1 MEFLYKAKNKEGE
14 ITKGS
19 VEAKDKAEASL
30 LLRQKNLYVIEMKSG
45 GGFSR
50 SFNKKV
56 SVKDKIVFTEQ
67 LSVMIKAGVSI
78 VDALDSLKEES
89 ENKYFKSQLTEIIQ
103 DVSGGAPFSKA
114 LSKHPTIFNQIYISM
129 VKSGEES
136 GKLDMVLNRLSMQLN
151 KEYELN
157 RKIRGALAY
166 PIFVVCTLIVVI
178 VLILSL
184 VLPQLKTVFD
194 ASGVSLPLLTRA
206 MIGMGTFLK
215 NYGLYLFAGVII
227 LIIFLFRFRKTPK
240 GKEFFD
246 LLILKI
252 PIISNLYKKTYMARF
267 ARTFAAL
274 TSSGLPLLDVF
285 KISGD
290 TIGNIKYKR
299 EIEQM
304 GSKVK
309 SGQPISKTLKDS
321 PLFPK
326 MVGQLASVGEKSGSL
341 DEVFDTIANF
351 YDRDVDA
358 LASNLSTLLEPVL
371 MVVLGVIVGLI
382 ILSVIQPIYGL
393 VNAI

>member
-1 MEFLYKAKNKEGE
+1 
-14 ITKGS
+14 
-19 VEAKDKAEASL
+19 
-30 LLRQKNLYVIEMKSG
+30 
-45 GGFSR
+45 
-50 SFNKKV
+50 
-56 SVKDKIVFTEQ
+56 
-67 LSVMIKAGVSI
+67 MIKAGVSI
-78 VDALDSLKEES
+78 VDALDALKDES
-89 ENKYFKSQLTEIIQ
+89 DNKYFQSQLTGIIQ
-103 DVSGGAPFSKA
+103 DVNGGAPFSQA
-114 LSKHPTIFNQIYISM
+114 LSKHPALFSQIYISM

-136 GKLDMVLNRLSMQLN
+136 GKLDLVLNRLSVQLN

-166 PIFVVCTLIVVI
+166 PIFVICTLAVVI
-178 VLILSL
+178 VLILAL
-184 VLPQLKTVFD
+184 VIPQLKSVFD
-194 ASGVSLPLLTRA
+194 SSGATLPPLTRA
-206 MIGMGTFLK
+206 MMWLGNTLK
-215 NYGLYLFAGVII
+215 SYGVYLFVVLAVLVI
-227 LIIFLFRFRKTPK
+227 LLYRFRKTAK

-246 LLILKI
+246 SLILKI
-252 PIISNLYKKTYMARF
+252 PIINNLYKKTYMARF

-290 TIGNIKYKR
+290 TIGNVKYQK
-299 EIEQM
+299 EIEKM
-304 GSKVK
+304 GLKVK

-341 DEVFDTIANF
+341 DEVFDTVANF
-351 YDRDVDA
+351 YDRDVDNI
-358 LASNLSTLLEPVL
+358 ASNLSTLLEPAL